1 MMLETLD
8 YSEMEYIIYSALKK
22 WGFSINSVKE
32 SKALAIY
39 SLEREYE
46 SIL

>member
-1 MMLETLD
+1 MMLQTLD
-8 YSEMEYIIYSALKK
+8 YSRMEYIIYSRLKK

-32 SKALAIY
+32 SNALEIY